1 MLVEDGTGSGRKAG
15 VDASNRLQASVRQ
28 NIRGY
33 YKCKEGDFYTII
45 AVDAGPVAAEYT
57 LYFKNDHSIKPFIIS
72 AIQSYA
78 TDADVVWK
86 LHAVTGTSAGTAIIP
101 VNTNL
106 ASNKPAET
114 TCRGGAA
121 GVTGLT
127 STRTIAQWYNGPVNM
142 TVRQD
147 INDRVHVGP
156 GQAIAIEYD
165 AGTGGAVLLMLTG
178 YYDED

>member
-15 VDASNRLQASVRQ
+15 VDLSNRIQASVRQ
-28 NIRGY
+28 NLRGY
-33 YKCKEGDFYTII
+33 YKAREGDFYTVI
-45 AVDAGPVAAEYT
+45 AADAGPVAAEYT
-57 LYFKNDHSIKPFIIS
+57 LYFKNDHSTKPFILS
-72 AIQSYA
+72 FIQSYA

-86 LHAVTGTSAGTAIIP
+86 LHDVTGTSAGTAIVP

-106 ASNKPAET
+106 ASGKVASA

-127 STRTIAQWYNGPVNM
+127 STNVIGQWYNGIANT
-142 TVRQD
+142 TVQQD
-147 INDRVHVGP
+147 VNDRVQVGP

-165 AGTGGAVLLMLTG
+165 AGTGGAALLMIAG